1 MVILSPAA
9 LYRTYWTQ
17 EPALI
22 WSVYLHTLYTGSLVL
37 LCVRAPIIMILKSP
51 SKKRISCE
59 GPNTR
64 PTYAVLSLT
73 EVYHLNS
80 WSFKADKHL
89 KDSVLFLLLTSSRI
103 DLIRT
108 SQNLACLILFCMSF
122 KYFEILF
129 FLPPSKMIE
138 LSFILNIWMFL
149 LMSMVISIIK
159 DHSFHHPNPIYLLQL
174 VIGRNRVCCYC
185 YAIFQMV
192 FINIDLIR
200 IQMR

>member
-1 MVILSPAA
+1 MPSCL
-9 LYRTYWTQ
+9 L
-17 EPALI
+17 
-22 WSVYLHTLYTGSLVL
+22 TG
-37 LCVRAPIIMILKSP
+37 
-51 SKKRISCE
+51 
-59 GPNTR
+59 
-64 PTYAVLSLT
+64 
-73 EVYHLNS
+73 VYHLNS
-80 WSFKADKHL
+80 WSFEADNHH
-89 KDSVLFLLLTSSRI
+89 KDSVFSLLLTSSRI

-108 SQNLACLILFCMSF
+108 SQNLDGLILFCMSF
-122 KYFEILF
+122 KYFKRLF
-129 FLPPSKMIE
+129 FLPHSEIIE

-174 VIGRNRVCCYC
+174 VIGRNRVCYYC